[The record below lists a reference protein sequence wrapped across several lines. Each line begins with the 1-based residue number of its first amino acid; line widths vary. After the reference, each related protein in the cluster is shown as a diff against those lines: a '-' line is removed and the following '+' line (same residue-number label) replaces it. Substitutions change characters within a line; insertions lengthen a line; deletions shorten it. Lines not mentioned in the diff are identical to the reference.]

1 MSIASR
7 RLFLQAGV
15 LGAACACAGAAF
27 AQTPAPS
34 PSGKFIC
41 PPCGCAADGKV
52 FDAPGTCP
60 ECGMALIPKP
70 ADAPKDAA
78 SPPKA
83 DAAAGGG
90 STSP

>member
-15 LGAACACAGAAF
+15 LGAACACAGVAL
-27 AQTPAPS
+27 AQTSPAPS
-34 PSGKFIC
+34 SGKFVC

-60 ECGMALIPKP
+60 ECGMTLVPKP
-70 ADAPKDAA
+70 AEAPKDAA

-83 DAAAGGG
+83 DPGGGG
-90 STSP
+90 STAAR